1 LPLDEHDGVPR
12 RCVLSLDN
20 ITLIRP
26 MLHTELLTTLDET
39 TMDQAC
45 RALGYTTGC

>member
-1 LPLDEHDGVPR
+1 MHR
-12 RCVLSLDN
+12 RCLLTLDN

-26 MLHTELLTTLDET
+26 TLCTELLTTLDET

-45 RALGYTTGC
+45 RALGYTTDC